1 MKYLI
6 SLCCAMLLLIAWTS
20 QARAHGG
27 EGMGGMD
34 KMDACVQKKGHYTVH
49 FAAYQQKYGESAIG
63 MLQEVG
69 SQKLK
74 QEFQSHCEAVPS
86 TGKMAITFDLL
97 NEEMRELP
105 ISVQIVEAGEEQGKS
120 HGEGHEEGHGAHTH
134 TIASLPPKVYHD
146 GSIRLMA
153 DISTPGHYKAIMKM
167 EGVGPGIAHKPHAAS
182 DPGELD
188 LVRHSHGSGDP
199 TEAEIHAVDPTF
211 SIPFTVG
218 LQTQRSGS
226 SFLSNVG
233 LQVVGM
239 LFGLSVLIGGLL
251 FFRNGKRKKEA

>member
-1 MKYLI
+1 MLKYLM
-6 SLCCAMLLLIAWTS
+6 SLCCAMLLLGAWTS

-27 EGMGGMD
+27 EGMGGGMD
-34 KMDACVQKKGHYTVH
+34 KMDACVLKKGHYTVH
-49 FAAYQQKYGESAIG
+49 FAAYQQQYGESAIG

-74 QEFQSHCEAVPS
+74 QEFQSYCEGVPK

-105 ISVQIVEAGEEQGKS
+105 ISVQIVEVGENQGK
-120 HGEGHEEGHGAHTH
+120 GHEEGHGAHTH
-134 TIASLPPKVYHD
+134 TIASLPPKVYRD

-153 DISTPGHYKAIMKM
+153 DISTPGHYKAIMKL
-167 EGVGPGIAHKPHAAS
+167 ENVGPGIAHKPHAAS

-188 LVRHSHGSGDP
+188 LVKHSHGSGEP
-199 TEAEIHAVDPTF
+199 TQAEMQAVDPTF
-211 SIPFTVG
+211 SMPFTVG
-218 LQTQRSGS
+218 LQTQASGS

-233 LQVVGM
+233 LQSEEHTSE
-239 LFGLSVLIGGLL
+239 L
-251 FFRNGKRKKEA
+251 